1 MNGASELGENGHI
14 RARDDL
20 ERVLNARG
28 ETVTMPSVV
37 PRIVD
42 DALGGIRWT
51 GEILGASNEY
61 VYRRLLGMS
70 EDRYRALTK
79 EGAI

>member
-1 MNGASELGENGHI
+1 
-14 RARDDL
+14 
-20 ERVLNARG
+20 
-28 ETVTMPSVV
+28 VTMPSVV

-51 GEILGASNEY
+51 GEILGASNEC